1 MRDFRVY
8 GDCEDYLIVYLP
20 EEIKLFSGVMRMD
33 FVYDSEYFSKLFADG
48 WKILTISH
56 KENTINENTITLYK
70 KHADN

>member
-1 MRDFRVY
+1 MRAFRIY
-8 GDCEDYLIVYLP
+8 EDYEDYLIVYLP

-48 WKILTISH
+48 WKILTIRH
-56 KENTINENTITLYK
+56 NENTITLYK